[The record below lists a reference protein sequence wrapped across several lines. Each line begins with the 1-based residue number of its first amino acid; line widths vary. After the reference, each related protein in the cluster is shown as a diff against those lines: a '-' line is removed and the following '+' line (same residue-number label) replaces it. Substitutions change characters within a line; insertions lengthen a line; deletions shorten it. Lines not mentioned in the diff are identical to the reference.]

1 MTQFGLFDAP
11 LSLLSSERG
20 DVTYHGGFVPADLA
34 GSYFTALRDGVD
46 WRAQRRVM
54 YEREVDV
61 PRLTAHFALDALH
74 ADEAPEGITPAAA
87 AVVRDAAA
95 RASNA
100 LRVPFNSVGL
110 NFYRDGNDSV
120 APHNDRLQ
128 DLVAGEPI
136 ALISLGATRRML
148 IRSKRP
154 GEAAVPIDLEA
165 GSLLVMSYASQL
177 HYTHGV
183 AKTRAPVGERISVAL
198 RVRPAKRP

>member
-1 MTQFGLFDAP
+1 MTQFGLFTAP
-11 LSLLSSERG
+11 LSLVAGERG
-20 DVTYHGGFVPADLA
+20 EVTYHAGFLPAELA
-34 GSYFTALRDGVD
+34 DAYFVALRDGVD
-46 WRAQRRVM
+46 WHANRRVM

-61 PRLTAHFALDALH
+61 PRLTAHFPLERLRKREAEGIRADAASALCEAAGRVSDALG
-74 ADEAPEGITPAAA
+74 A
-87 AVVRDAAA
+87 
-95 RASNA
+95 
-100 LRVPFNSVGL
+100 PFNSVGL

-128 DLVAGEPI
+128 DLVEGEPI
-136 ALISLGATRRML
+136 ALLSLGGTRRML

-183 AKTRAPVGERISVAL
+183 AKTRARVDPRISVAL
-198 RVRPAKRP
+198 RVRPRD